1 MKRYFSYVILL
12 LKITRAQDG
21 ARSYDAAG
29 CPDRE
34 AERKVCG
41 AVRLCPQC
49 LLTVSTPLNLLI
61 VEGHCLLSRS
71 VSQEELPLLSL
82 SQQTCFKPPARK
94 NRPQRTGYLCEF
106 PNRSHSLHPW
116 AHWGS
121 AWFQRKKNYNNPWLK
136 PKRCQAAGFNRFV
149 PWNGHLCC
157 GQCASFTGNI
167 SSSSLWPK
175 CKSSSHGSKHEQPHL
190 E

>member
-49 LLTVSTPLNLLI
+49 LLTVSTPSNLFI
-61 VEGHCLLSRS
+61 VEGHCLPSGS

-94 NRPQRTGYLCEF
+94 TDPRGQGICVSSPTDHTPSIHGLTEAQLGF
-106 PNRSHSLHPW
+106 K
-116 AHWGS
+116 G
-121 AWFQRKKNYNNPWLK
+121 KKLQQFLAK
-136 PKRCQAAGFNRFV
+136 
-149 PWNGHLCC
+149 
-157 GQCASFTGNI
+157 T
-167 SSSSLWPK
+167 
-175 CKSSSHGSKHEQPHL
+175 
-190 E
+190 